1 MTASS
6 LGTLWNRLT
15 GKKPA
20 AEKAPTF
27 ESAAAAVAEPAAPE
41 PEVAIEHV
49 EHHVSEENIR
59 EVTGGDQEAT
69 PSV

>member
-6 LGTLWNRLT
+6 LGTLWNRLV

-20 AEKAPTF
+20 AGGTTVTETAAPV
-27 ESAAAAVAEPAAPE
+27 VAEA
-41 PEVAIEHV
+41 EVAIEHV

-69 PSV
+69 PQV

>member
-20 AEKAPTF
+20 APQTTVVETA
-27 ESAAAAVAEPAAPE
+27 AAPE

-69 PSV
+69 PPV

>member
-6 LGTLWNRLT
+6 LGALWNRFV

-20 AEKAPTF
+20 VAK
-27 ESAAAAVAEPAAPE
+27 SVVAEPEAPAAE

-49 EHHVSEENIR
+49 EHHVAEENIR
-59 EVTGGDQEAT
+59 EVTGGDQVT
-69 PSV
+69 PQA

>member
-20 AEKAPTF
+20 AESTTVV
-27 ESAAAAVAEPAAPE
+27 ETAAAPEPE

-59 EVTGGDQEAT
+59 EVTGGEQEAT
-69 PSV
+69 PQV